1 VFAYSRT
8 RHVEQGGLPS
18 LDCTEMLFTANKDKV
33 LVLCKA
39 VVSLIEE
46 HYNNKKRN
54 TASHLMAMPNAV

>member
-1 VFAYSRT
+1 
-8 RHVEQGGLPS
+8 
-18 LDCTEMLFTANKDKV
+18 MLFTANKDKV

-39 VVSLIEE
+39 FVSLIEK